1 MRNKVIGI
9 ALASAI
15 AAAPS
20 ALLARDR
27 LAEGIEAFK
36 DGKYRR
42 ALKLFEEEERA
53 GNDGAKLKYN
63 IGVTLIKRG
72 RYREAGAYF
81 QRLLSD
87 PEWSDLA
94 RYNLALAA
102 ERGDKSIIA
111 AKHYRHVSET
121 AGSQKLRSLAGSRL
135 NALATANRGPVGSRG
150 MGIASLSAGRDD
162 NAYALQNELLADS
175 SLGEDNFT
183 EIFAWG
189 QYWLSGTAADGW
201 RIHGYGFGRRYSE
214 LDSLDLSSASVALSR
229 DRQWLGWH
237 TEIGVAGEV
246 VYLGGEQ
253 VSKQAQLVGRAR
265 RDFGEAS
272 VTLSYIPGYYQGGEA
287 YAYLDGWRQRFEARW
302 QRPLLAFE
310 AKVYYRY
317 DANDRADLERD
328 EVDYYYS
335 YSPLRHAIGGAL
347 DWSLSASWTV
357 STGVE
362 FRRSAYDGTNR
373 VTESDGTVLSYQRE
387 ADRIKSWLAT
397 KFKITPRFSLDGKFV
412 MIDNEENR
420 DVYTYDK
427 TEASLGISYVF

>member
-15 AAAPS
+15 AAAPA
-20 ALLARDR
+20 ALLAQDR
-27 LAEGIEAFK
+27 LAEGIDAFK
-36 DGKYRR
+36 DGDYRR
-42 ALKLFEEEERA
+42 ALKLFEAEERA
-53 GNDGAKLKYN
+53 GNDSAKLKYN
-63 IGVTLIKRG
+63 IGVTLIKRR

-81 QRLLSD
+81 QRLLND
-87 PEWSDLA
+87 PEWGDLA
-94 RYNLALAA
+94 RYNLALTA
-102 ERGDKSIIA
+102 ERRDKTIIA
-111 AKHYRHVSET
+111 AKHYRHVNET
-121 AGSQKLRSLAGSRL
+121 AGSQKLRSLAASRL
-135 NALATANRGPVGSRG
+135 NALAMANRGPAARRW
-150 MGIASLSAGRDD
+150 MGTASLSAGRDD

-183 EIFAWG
+183 ELFAWG
-189 QYWLSGTAADGW
+189 QYQLGGTAADGW

-229 DRQWLGWH
+229 DRRWLGWQ
-237 TEIGVAGEV
+237 TEIGLAGEV

-253 VSKQAQLVGRAR
+253 VSKQAQLLGRAR

-272 VTLSYIPGYYQGGEA
+272 VTLSYIPSYYLGAEE

-310 AKVYYRY
+310 VKLYYRY

-328 EVDYYYS
+328 ELDYYS

-347 DWSLSASWTV
+347 DWALSANWNV

-373 VTESDGTVLSYQRE
+373 VTESDGTTLSYQRE
-387 ADRIKSWLAT
+387 ADRVKSWLAT
-397 KFKITPRFSLDGKFV
+397 KFKITPRLSLDGKLV
-412 MIDNEENR
+412 VIDNEENR

-427 TEASLGISYVF
+427 TEASLGISFVF